1 MSSETPAVLTPAAHD
16 AEALVQEAI
25 DAKIEQIRETE
36 NALVVARAQ
45 VIASDADIKEA
56 QKLFDAQ
63 HQPLIDRHKANIA
76 LCAQVEKTL
85 ADMGVEAAGSSP
97 IAVAIRPLFE
107 LLQFKGKPYRGIV
120 EGTPAS
126 EILSW
131 TKTNAPM
138 LVQPEWVKV
147 DDLTKLLASVPVE
160 KRPTWYIEREDLQ
173 PQVRRKELDVR
184 ADAALAEQ
192 MVAEA
197 EKTIPV
203 PEPVEGEFP
212 GALPWDNE

>member
-36 NALVVARAQ
+36 RALVAARAQ
-45 VIASDADIKEA
+45 LLASEADVKEA

-76 LCAQVEKTL
+76 LCAEAEKAL
-85 ADMGVEAAGSSP
+85 ASIGADAAGSSP

-107 LLQFKGKPYRGIV
+107 LLQFKGKAVRAV
-120 EGTPAS
+120 AEGTAAS

-131 TKTNAPM
+131 TKANAPM

-147 DDLTKLLASVPVE
+147 DDLTKLLASVPAE
-160 KRPTWYIEREDLQ
+160 KRPSWYIEREDLQ

-212 GALPWDNE
+212 GALPWDKE

>member
-36 NALVVARAQ
+36 RTLVAARAQ
-45 VIASDADIKEA
+45 LLASEADVKEA

-63 HQPLIDRHKANIA
+63 HQPLIERHKANIA

-126 EILSW
+126 EILGW

-147 DDLTKLLASVPVE
+147 DDLTKLLASVPAE

-173 PQVRRKELDVR
+173 PQVRRKELDAR
-184 ADAALAEQ
+184 AGAALAEE
-192 MVAEA
+192 MVEAA
-197 EKTIPV
+197 EKDIPDHV
-203 PEPVEGEFP
+203 GAIPEGEDD
-212 GALPWDNE
+212 LPW

>member
-36 NALVVARAQ
+36 RTLVAARAQ
-45 VIASDADIKEA
+45 LLASEADVKEA

-76 LCAQVEKTL
+76 LCAEAEKAL
-85 ADMGVEAAGSSP
+85 ASIGADAAGSSP

-126 EILSW
+126 EILGW

-147 DDLTKLLASVPVE
+147 DDLTKLLASVPAE

-173 PQVRRKELDVR
+173 PQVRRKELDAR
-184 ADAALAEQ
+184 AGAALAEE
-192 MVAEA
+192 MVEAA
-197 EKTIPV
+197 EKDIPDHV
-203 PEPVEGEFP
+203 GAIPEGEDD
-212 GALPWDNE
+212 LPW